1 MNDVTFIVFGAS
13 GDLTKRK
20 LLPALYAQFARGT
33 GEKFLIVGAAIDDL
47 SRDDM
52 LNHAKPFIKDLDEE
66 IFKKF
71 SEHCYYQWLDFA
83 DADGFS
89 RLNMYISDLEKKK
102 GLPGKRL
109 VYFAIAS
116 TFYCSVTTHCAQ
128 SKLAGK
134 KDAQDPIWHRLIYEK
149 PFGYDGLSA
158 HEINACIAQHFNEI
172 QIYRIDHYL
181 TKELVGNIALVRFT
195 NCVFEPLWNNRY
207 IDNVQIIVSEE
218 GGIEDRGGYYDNY
231 GALKDMVQNHMLELV
246 ALLAME
252 APEQLSGEYIRQERV
267 RVLQKL
273 RFSDII
279 FGQYRGYVDEPGVR
293 PGSQTD
299 TFVALQL
306 YIDNP
311 RWAGI
316 PFYLKTGKKL
326 DKTET
331 VIHIKFKQ
339 VDCLLARKCPSD
351 TNYLTIRVSPNPA
364 FSLTLNAKKPGVA
377 NEVVPVN
384 MDFCHS
390 CLFGEKIPDSYE
402 ILLQEIV
409 RGEQAASVRF
419 DEIEYAWK
427 FIDSIDQTEVP
438 LYLYNPGATGPKELE
453 NFAYKHGVR
462 LRS

>member
-1 MNDVTFIVFGAS
+1 MNDVTFIVLGAS

-20 LLPALYAQFARGT
+20 LLPALYAQFAAGNMQN
-33 GEKFLIVGAAIDDL
+33 FLIVGAAVDTV
-47 SRDDM
+47 SRDHILDQ
-52 LNHAKPFIKDLDEE
+52 AKPFIKNIDDDL
-66 IFKKF
+66 FKKF
-71 SEHCYYQWLDFA
+71 GEHFYYQQLDFA
-83 DADGFS
+83 DAPGFS
-89 RLNMYISDLEKKK
+89 RLNMFIGDLEKKK
-102 GLPGKRL
+102 GLSGKRL
-109 VYFAIAS
+109 IYFAVAS
-116 TFYCSVTTHCAQ
+116 TFYCNVTTYSAQ
-128 SKLAGK
+128 SGLALK

-149 PFGYDGLSA
+149 PFGYDGISA
-158 HEINACIAQHFNEI
+158 HEINACILQHFNEA

-207 IDNVQIIVSEE
+207 IDNVQVIVSEE
-218 GGIEDRGGYYDNY
+218 GGIDDRGRYYDNY

-246 ALLAME
+246 ALLGME
-252 APEQLSGEYIRQERV
+252 APEQLSGEYIRQERA

-279 FGQYRGYVDEPGVR
+279 FGQYEGYTSEPGVR
-293 PGSQTD
+293 PGSPIE

-311 RWAGI
+311 RWAGV

-326 DKTET
+326 DKQET

-351 TNYLTIRVSPNPA
+351 TNYLTIRVSPDPA
-364 FSLTLNAKKPGVA
+364 FSLTLNAKKPGVP

-390 CLFGEKIPDSYE
+390 CLFGETIPDSYE

-409 RGEQAASVRF
+409 RGEQAVSVRC

-438 LYLYNPGATGPKELE
+438 LYKYRPGSSGPKELE
-453 NFAYKHGVR
+453 DFAYKHGVR

>member
-13 GDLTKRK
+13 GDLTRRK
-20 LLPALYAQFARGT
+20 LLPALYALFAAQKM
-33 GEKFLIVGAAIDDL
+33 EHFLIIGAAVDEI
-47 SRDDM
+47 SRDQ
-52 LNHAKPFIKDLDEE
+52 LLARAKPFIKNIDEDLY
-66 IFKKF
+66 KKF
-71 SEHCYYQWLDFA
+71 ADHFYYQVLNFSDV
-83 DADGFS
+83 DGFS
-89 RLNMYISDLEKKK
+89 RLNMYVGDLEKKR
-102 GLPGKRL
+102 GLPGKRII
-109 VYFAIAS
+109 YFATAS
-116 TFYCSVTTHCAQ
+116 SFYCTVTEHCAQ
-128 SKLAGK
+128 SGLAVK
-134 KDAQDPIWHRLIYEK
+134 KDPQDMAWHRLIYEK
-149 PFGYDGLSA
+149 PFGYDGASA
-158 HEINACIAQHFNEI
+158 HEINLCIARHFNEA

-231 GALKDMVQNHMLELV
+231 GALKDMVQNHLLELV
-246 ALLAME
+246 ALLGME
-252 APEQLSGEYIRQERV
+252 APEQLSGDYIRQERA

-273 RFSDII
+273 RYSDAI
-279 FGQYRGYVDEPGVR
+279 FGQYQGYLDEQGVR
-293 PGSQTD
+293 PGSQTE
-299 TFVALQL
+299 TFVAMQL

-316 PFYLKTGKKL
+316 PFYLKTGKML
-326 DKTET
+326 DKNET

-351 TNYLTIRVSPNPA
+351 TNYLTIRVAPDPA
-364 FSLTLNAKKPGVA
+364 FSLTLNAKKPGVP

-390 CLFGEKIPDSYE
+390 CLFGAGIPDSYE
-402 ILLQEIV
+402 ILLQEIA
-409 RGEQAASVRF
+409 RGDQAVSVRF

-427 FIDSIDQTEVP
+427 FIDSIDHTEIP
-438 LYLYNPGATGPKELE
+438 LYVYRSGSTGPKELE
-453 NFAYKHGVR
+453 DFAYNHGVR

>member
-1 MNDVTFIVFGAS
+1 MNDVTFIVLGAS
-13 GDLTKRK
+13 GDLAKRK
-20 LLPALYAQFARGT
+20 LLPALYAQFAAGNM
-33 GEKFLIVGAAIDDL
+33 EKFLIVGAALDAL
-47 SRDDM
+47 SRDQL
-52 LNHAKPFIKDLDEE
+52 LNRIKPFIKHFDEE

-71 SEHCYYQWLDFA
+71 SNHCYYQELNFSDV
-83 DADGFS
+83 DGFS
-89 RLNMYISDLEKKK
+89 RLNMFTSDLEKKM
-102 GLPGKRL
+102 GLSGKRL
-109 VYFAIAS
+109 IYFATAS
-116 TFYCSVTTHCAQ
+116 TFYCSVTKYSAE
-128 SKLAGK
+128 SGLAARK
-134 KDAQDPIWHRLIYEK
+134 NPQDVAWHRLIYEK
-149 PFGYDGLSA
+149 PFGYDGTSA
-158 HEINACIAQHFNEI
+158 QEINACIAQHFNES

-207 IDNVQIIVSEE
+207 IDNVQVIVSEE
-218 GGIEDRGGYYDNY
+218 GGIDDRGGYYDNY

-246 ALLAME
+246 ALLGME
-252 APEQLSGEYIRQERV
+252 APEQLNGEYIRQERA

-273 RFSDII
+273 RFSDAI
-279 FGQYRGYVDEPGVR
+279 FGQYEGYSNELGVR
-293 PGSQTD
+293 PGSPIE

-311 RWAGI
+311 RWAGV

-326 DKTET
+326 DRSET

-351 TNYLTIRVSPNPA
+351 TNYLTIRVFPDPA
-364 FSLTLNAKKPGVA
+364 FSLTLNAKKPGVP

-390 CLFGEKIPDSYE
+390 CLFGEAIPDSYE

-409 RGEQAASVRF
+409 RGDQAVSVRS
-419 DEIEYAWK
+419 DEIAYAWK

-438 LYLYNPGATGPKELE
+438 LYRYKPGSSGPKELE
-453 NFAYKHGVR
+453 DFAYKHGVR

>member
-1 MNDVTFIVFGAS
+1 MNDVTYIVFGAS

-20 LLPALYAQFARGT
+20 LMPALYAQFAAGSMQ
-33 GEKFLIVGAAIDDL
+33 KFLIIGASIDAI
-47 SRDDM
+47 SRDEV
-52 LNHAKPFIKDLDEE
+52 LKSARPFIKHLDEE
-66 IFKKF
+66 VFKKF
-71 SEHCYYQWLDFA
+71 SDHFYYRELDFS
-83 DADGFS
+83 DLQGFS
-89 RLNMYISDLEKKK
+89 RLNMFISDLEKKR
-102 GLPGKRL
+102 GLSGKRL
-109 VYFAIAS
+109 IYFAIAS
-116 TFYCSVTTHCAQ
+116 TFYSSVTISCAQ
-128 SKLAGK
+128 SGLAIK
-134 KDAQDPIWHRLIYEK
+134 KDVHDPIWHRLIYEK
-149 PFGYDGLSA
+149 PFGYDGKSA
-158 HEINACIAQHFNEI
+158 KSINECIAQYFNET

-207 IDNVQIIVSEE
+207 IDNVQISVSEQV
-218 GGIEDRGGYYDNY
+218 GIEDRGRYYDNY

-246 ALLAME
+246 ALLGME
-252 APEQLSGEYIRQERV
+252 APEQLSGDYIRQERA

-279 FGQYRGYVDEPGVR
+279 FGQYEGYTSEPGVR
-293 PGSQTD
+293 PGSQIE

-306 YIDNP
+306 YIENP
-311 RWAGI
+311 RWAGV

-331 VIHIKFKQ
+331 IIQIKFKQ

-351 TNYLTIRVSPNPA
+351 TNYLTIRVSPDPA
-364 FSLTLNAKKPGVA
+364 FSLTLNAKKPGVS

-390 CLFGEKIPDSYE
+390 CLFGEAIPDSYE
-402 ILLQEIV
+402 VLLQEIV
-409 RGEQAASVRF
+409 RGEQATSVRF

-438 LYLYNPGATGPKELE
+438 LYSYRPGSNGPKELE
-453 NFAYKHGVR
+453 HFAYKHGVR

>member
-1 MNDVTFIVFGAS
+1 MNDVTFIVLGAS
-13 GDLTKRK
+13 GDLARRK
-20 LLPALYAQFARGT
+20 LLPALYAQFVAGT
-33 GEKFLIVGAAIDDL
+33 MEKFLIIGAAIDVL
-47 SRDDM
+47 SRDQI
-52 LNHAKPFIKDLDEE
+52 LSETKLFIKDIDEGQ
-66 IFKKF
+66 FKKF
-71 SEHCYYQWLDFA
+71 SERFYYQELDFA

-89 RLNMYISDLEKKK
+89 RLNMFTGDLEKKK
-102 GLPGKRL
+102 GLSGKRL
-109 VYFAIAS
+109 IYFATAS
-116 TFYCSVTTHCAQ
+116 SFYCSVTTHCAA
-128 SKLAGK
+128 SGLAVK
-134 KDAQDPIWHRLIYEK
+134 KEPQDTVWHRLIYEK
-149 PFGYDGLSA
+149 PFGYDGISA
-158 HEINACIAQHFNEI
+158 HEINACIAQHFNEA
-172 QIYRIDHYL
+172 QVYRIDHYL

-207 IDNVQIIVSEE
+207 IDNVQVVVSEE
-218 GGIEDRGGYYDNY
+218 DGIGDRGGYYDNY
-231 GALKDMVQNHMLELV
+231 GALKDMVQNHLLELV

-252 APEQLSGEYIRQERV
+252 APEQLSGEYIRQERA

-279 FGQYRGYVDEPGVR
+279 FGQYEGYTSEPGVR
-293 PGSQTD
+293 PGSQTE

-306 YIDNP
+306 YVDNP

-326 DKTET
+326 DKKET

-351 TNYLTIRVSPNPA
+351 TNYLTIRVSPDPA
-364 FSLTLNAKKPGVA
+364 FSLTLNAKKPGVP

-390 CLFGEKIPDSYE
+390 CLFGEAIPDSYE

-409 RGEQAASVRF
+409 RGEQAVSVRS

-438 LYLYNPGATGPKELE
+438 LYMYKPGSSGPKELE
-453 NFAYKHGVR
+453 DFAYKHGVR

>member
-1 MNDVTFIVFGAS
+1 MNDVTFIVLGAS
-13 GDLTKRK
+13 GDLTRRK
-20 LLPALYAQFARGT
+20 LLPVLYTQFAART
-33 GEKFLIVGAAIDDL
+33 MEHFLIVGAAFDEV
-47 SRDDM
+47 SRDQILM
-52 LNHAKPFIKDLDEE
+52 RAKPFIKHLDEE
-66 IFKKF
+66 VFKKF
-71 SEHCYYQWLDFA
+71 AEHFYYQVLDFA

-89 RLNMYISDLEKKK
+89 RLNMFVGDLEKKM
-102 GLPGKRL
+102 GLSGNRL
-109 VYFAIAS
+109 IYCAIAS
-116 TFYCSVTTHCAQ
+116 HFYCGVTTNCAQ
-128 SKLAGK
+128 SGLAQK
-134 KDAQDPIWHRLIYEK
+134 KDPQDPVWNRLIYEK
-149 PFGYDGLSA
+149 PFGSDGISA
-158 HEINACIAQHFNEI
+158 HEINVCIAKHFNEA

-207 IDNVQIIVSEE
+207 IDNVQIIMSEE

-246 ALLAME
+246 ALLGME
-252 APEQLSGEYIRQERV
+252 APEQLSGEYIRQERA
-267 RVLQKL
+267 RVLQKI
-273 RFSDII
+273 RVSDAI
-279 FGQYRGYVDEPGVR
+279 FGQYEGYLNEPGVR

-299 TFVALQL
+299 TFVALQM

-326 DKTET
+326 DKNET

-351 TNYLTIRVSPNPA
+351 TNYLTIRVSPNAA
-364 FSLTLNAKKPGVA
+364 FSLTLNAKKPGVP

-390 CLFGEKIPDSYE
+390 CLFGEAIPDSYE

-409 RGEQAASVRF
+409 RGEQAVSVRS
-419 DEIEYAWK
+419 DEIEYAWR

-438 LYLYNPGATGPKELE
+438 LYVYRPGSSGPKELE
-453 NFAYKHGVR
+453 DFAYNHGVR

>member
-20 LLPALYAQFARGT
+20 LLPALYAQFAAGAMQ
-33 GEKFLIVGAAIDDL
+33 KFLVIGASIDEISADQIL
-47 SRDDM
+47 ER
-52 LNHAKPFIKDLDEE
+52 ARPFIKHLDEA

-71 SEHCYYQWLDFA
+71 SDHFYYKELDFTDA
-83 DADGFS
+83 QSFSHLNAFIADG
-89 RLNMYISDLEKKK
+89 EKKH
-102 GLPGKRL
+102 GLSGKRL
-109 VYFAIAS
+109 IYFAIAS
-116 TFYCSVTTHCAQ
+116 TFYANVTIHCAQ
-128 SKLAGK
+128 SGIAERKEIN
-134 KDAQDPIWHRLIYEK
+134 DPNWHRLIYEK
-149 PFGYDGLSA
+149 PFGYDGESA
-158 HEINACIAQHFNEI
+158 HAINACIAQHFNET
-172 QIYRIDHYL
+172 QIYRIDHFL

-207 IDNVQIIVSEE
+207 IDNVQISVSEQV
-218 GGIEDRGGYYDNY
+218 GIEDRGRYYDHY

-246 ALLAME
+246 ALLGME
-252 APEQLSGEYIRQERV
+252 APEQLSGDYIRQARA

-279 FGQYRGYVDEPGVR
+279 FGQYDGYTSEAGVR
-293 PGSQTD
+293 SGSQTE

-331 VIHIKFKQ
+331 VIQIKFKQ

-351 TNYLTIRVSPNPA
+351 TNYLTIRVSPDPA
-364 FSLTLNAKKPGVA
+364 FSLTLNAKKPGVS

-390 CLFGEKIPDSYE
+390 CLFGEAIPDSYE

-438 LYLYNPGATGPKELE
+438 LYSYRPGSSGPKELE
-453 NFAYKHGVR
+453 HFAYKHGVR